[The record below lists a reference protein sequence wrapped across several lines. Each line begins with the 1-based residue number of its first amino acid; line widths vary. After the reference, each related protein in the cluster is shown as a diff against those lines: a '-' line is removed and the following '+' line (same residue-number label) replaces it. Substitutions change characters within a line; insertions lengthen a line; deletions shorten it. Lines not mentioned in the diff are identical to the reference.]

1 VHAAD
6 LTAAR
11 CAAAPALARAVEERL
26 AGLGLPGAELVV
38 DVRTA
43 TDWVGLTPAGADTVE
58 FLVAPNAGLPARSL
72 ARTASGGELS
82 RILLALKTV
91 LAGVE
96 SRETL
101 VFDEIDAGIG
111 GLTATAVGH
120 TLADLSETTQVVVVT
135 HLAQVAAFAERHYRI
150 EKVDVAGEGAVTR
163 LVALEDDHAV
173 LAELSRMMGGEAGD
187 PGALAHAR
195 ALRERAAGAAE

>member
-1 VHAAD
+1 M
-6 LTAAR
+6 
-11 CAAAPALARAVEERL
+11 
-26 AGLGLPGAELVV
+26 
-38 DVRTA
+38 RTA
-43 TDWVGLTPAGADTVE
+43 TEWAGLTPAGADAVE

-111 GLTATAVGH
+111 GLTATAVGR
-120 TLADLSETTQVVVVT
+120 TLADLSATTQVVVVT

-150 EKVDVAGEGAVTR
+150 EKVDVAGETR
-163 LVALEDDHAV
+163 H
-173 LAELSRMMGGEAGD
+173 
-187 PGALAHAR
+187 P
-195 ALRERAAGAAE
+195 AGAARRGRGVGRTLAHDGWRGGRPGRARARPGAPGAGLGGVGVSREDEAGRAVSRSASYTG